1 MKDKVVMETRNRKM
15 RNREMMG
22 RESKGH
28 SKRKG
33 DGGPRGEGQRDE
45 G

>member
-1 MKDKVVMETRNRKM
+1 MRGREMKDKVVMETRNRKM

-28 SKRKG
+28 R
-33 DGGPRGEGQRDE
+33 
-45 G
+45 